1 MASPASAQS
10 GTLRRVLQPAIRP
23 SREDLEQVRAEQQA
37 LAGVAHGG
45 VLPQEI
51 QLAADG
57 SVCLIA
63 EDLRG
68 ETLRERLRG
77 GPLPPLVAGA
87 VVASV
92 ARTLE
97 QSHRLGVGHG
107 DLRPEHILLPT
118 MPGERAVPGQP
129 VVRDLGLHRLRPPTP
144 VPEALPYL
152 APEHRDDPAAPPSV
166 AGDLFALGAILYEC
180 LTGTQAFPGG
190 TQAPPPP
197 LGEDVQGAP
206 PGLLATLDVVIAGA
220 CAAQAEARIPTMEQ
234 LRTAIVQCYS
244 GVGLQLPRLHRD
256 DTPVSLIL
264 PAAVF
269 SAPQSGAHPAVHSG
283 MTPVA
288 HTGVHVAPSGAHPA
302 MHTGAYPSLMLAPV
316 PVSVEPGISARQLV
330 FIVGVTAILAGVLG
344 ALLVLWIDRRAALRQ
359 APPAPPAPVVAPAA
373 PAPPVPAQ
381 VVAPPAPAQA
391 VAPPAPPQ
399 AVTPPAAAPAAPV
412 AAPAADIPP
421 LRSAQEAPVG
431 TPRPSPWAPPRPARP
446 AGQPRPGEPA
456 APAAPIVDGELRA
469 PPW

>member
-1 MASPASAQS
+1 LDDFLAVSTEPPMAPLPSAQA
-10 GTLRRVLQPAIRP
+10 GTHRRVLRPAIRP

-45 VLPQEI
+45 VLPQEV

-68 ETLRERLRG
+68 ETLRERLRA

-118 MPGERAVPGQP
+118 TPGERAVPGQP
-129 VVRDLGLHRLRPPTP
+129 VVRDLGLHRLRPP
-144 VPEALPYL
+144 VPGPESLPYL
-152 APEHRDDPAAPPSV
+152 APEHRADPAAPPSV

-197 LGEDVQGAP
+197 LSEDVPGAP

-220 CAAQAEARIPTMEQ
+220 CAAQAEARIPTMEH
-234 LRTAIVQCYS
+234 LRTALVQCYS

-269 SAPQSGAHPAVHSG
+269 GPPQTGAHPAV
-283 MTPVA
+283 
-288 HTGVHVAPSGAHPA
+288 
-302 MHTGAYPSLMLAPV
+302 HTGAYPSLMMAPL
-316 PVSVEPGISARQLV
+316 PVEPGIPARQLV
-330 FIVGVTAILAGVLG
+330 VIVGATAILAGILG
-344 ALLVLWIDRRAALRQ
+344 ALLVLWIERRTAPRQ
-359 APPAPPAPVVAPAA
+359 APL
-373 PAPPVPAQ
+373 
-381 VVAPPAPAQA
+381 
-391 VAPPAPPQ
+391 
-399 AVTPPAAAPAAPV
+399 APV
-412 AAPAADIPP
+412 AAPAAPAPMTAPPAPMLAPAPTPPAPAPAAPPATEAGASAAPPAAAPPAAAPPAPVAAPAATPTPDLPP
-421 LRSAQEAPVG
+421 LRTAQEAPIG
-431 TPRPSPWAPPRPARP
+431 TPRPSRWAPPRPPARP
-446 AGQPRPGEPA
+446 SESARPSEPL
-456 APAAPIVDGELRA
+456 PPVVDGELRV
-469 PPW
+469 PSW